1 MYYILVF
8 AVWLTSIW
16 EPSNTD
22 LQFKTPAR
30 WLKSS
35 LDRAKY
41 YQKKHFGNFIFNI
54 QRWCSNAWGGLW
66 GLLRGWPNPCGL
78 VGCCLPACLL
88 ACLLAWVFQVLPLP
102 TATRFCHSSQ
112 PTPDIKA
119 PETGNPLPASIT
131 HQTQKRTKVY
141 SFAFFFFYNSCENF
155 PPCLRL

>member
-41 YQKKHFGNFIFNI
+41 DQKRHFENLIFNI
-54 QRWCSNAWGGLW
+54 QRWCSNAWGGAVGPFK
-66 GLLRGWPNPCGL
+66 GLAQPMWAGWL
-78 VGCCLPACLL
+78 LPACLP

-119 PETGNPLPASIT
+119 PETGNPLPAGIT

-141 SFAFFFFYNSCENF
+141 SFAFFFFLQQLWELS
-155 PPCLRL
+155 PCLRL